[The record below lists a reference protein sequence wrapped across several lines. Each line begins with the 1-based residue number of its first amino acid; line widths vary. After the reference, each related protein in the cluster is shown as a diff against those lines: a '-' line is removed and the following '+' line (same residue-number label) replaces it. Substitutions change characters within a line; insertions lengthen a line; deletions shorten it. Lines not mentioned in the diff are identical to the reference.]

1 MLKLDTICAGYGLQE
16 VLHGVSLSVG
26 AGESVALV
34 GVNGAGKT
42 TLVRTLMGLNRATGG
57 QILKDGI
64 DITGLPAHKR
74 PSVGLSALLENR
86 RLFGPMSIRD
96 NLRIAEAEG
105 NLRGGNRRF
114 SWDDICDL
122 FPLVR
127 ERLNTPV
134 GLLSGGQQQMVAT
147 ARALLLQP
155 DFLILD
161 EPSTGLAPRIVK
173 EIFTVFQGLRTTGL
187 GILLVEQNVR
197 IAIEAT
203 SRAYVM
209 SLGRIVLEV
218 GSSEWASFDTDDRLL
233 DVYLGRSGNRQQTS
247 EVHA

>member
-1 MLKLDTICAGYGLQE
+1 MLKVDGVRSGYGLQE
-16 VLHGVSLSVG
+16 VLHGVSLAVHS
-26 AGESVALV
+26 GESVALV

-42 TLVRTLMGLNRATGG
+42 TLVRALMGLNKVTGG
-57 QILKDGI
+57 TILKDGT
-64 DITGLPAHKR
+64 DITALPAHKR
-74 PSVGLSALLENR
+74 PSVGIAALLENR
-86 RLFGPMSIRD
+86 RLFAPLSVRD
-96 NLRIAEAEG
+96 NLRIAQAEG
-105 NLRGGNRRF
+105 DLRPGSHRF

-127 ERLNTPV
+127 ERLHTAV

-155 DFLILD
+155 DVLILD

-173 EIFTVFQGLRTTGL
+173 EMFAVFQNLRSTGL
-187 GILLVEQNVR
+187 GLLLVEQNVR

-209 SLGRIVLEV
+209 SLGNIVLEV
-218 GSSEWASFDTDDRLL
+218 DGDDWVNFSSDERLA
-233 DVYLGRSGNRQQTS
+233 DVYLGRKTAPK
-247 EVHA
+247 ETV

>member
-1 MLKLDTICAGYGLQE
+1 MLKLDGVRSGYGLQE
-16 VLHGVSLSVG
+16 VLHGVSIG
-26 AGESVALV
+26 IAAGESVALV

-42 TLVRTLMGLNRATGG
+42 TLVRTLMGLNRVMSGR
-57 QILKDGI
+57 ILKDDA
-64 DITGLPAHKR
+64 DITSLPAHKR
-74 PSVGLSALLENR
+74 ASVGISALLENR

-96 NLRIAEAEG
+96 NLRIAQAEG
-105 NLRGGNRRF
+105 NTRGGTRRF

-127 ERLNTPV
+127 ERLHTPV

-173 EIFTVFQGLRTTGL
+173 EIFTVFQGLRSTGL

-218 GSSEWASFDTDDRLL
+218 DGDEWARFDSDSRLV
-233 DVYLGRSGNRQQTS
+233 DVYLGRS
-247 EVHA
+247 HAREAVGGAI

>member
-1 MLKLDTICAGYGLQE
+1 MLRLDSIRSGYGLQQI
-16 VLHGVSLSVG
+16 LQGVSLFI
-26 AGESVALV
+26 APGESVALV

-42 TLVRTLMGLNRATGG
+42 TLVRTLMGFNRANSGR
-57 QILKDGI
+57 ILKDDV
-64 DITGLPAHKR
+64 DITPLPAHMR
-74 PSVGLSALLENR
+74 PSVGLAALLENR

-96 NLRIAEAEG
+96 NLRIAQAEG
-105 NLRGGNRRF
+105 NSRAAKRRF

-127 ERLNTPV
+127 DRLHTPV

-173 EIFTVFQGLRTTGL
+173 EIFTIFQRLRSTGL

-203 SRAYVM
+203 NRAYVM
-209 SLGRIVLEV
+209 SLGKIVLEV
-218 GSSEWASFDTDDRLL
+218 GDEEWRKFDSDSRLA
-233 DVYLGRSGNRQQTS
+233 DVYLGRSPRETNDGI
-247 EVHA
+247 A